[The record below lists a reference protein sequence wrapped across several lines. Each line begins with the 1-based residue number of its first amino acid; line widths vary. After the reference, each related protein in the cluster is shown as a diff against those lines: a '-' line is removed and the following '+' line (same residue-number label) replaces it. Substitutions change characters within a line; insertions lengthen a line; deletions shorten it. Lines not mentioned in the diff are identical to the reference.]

1 MNNALISPN
10 ELVYSYD
17 KTLLGE
23 RIAEVAQNTF
33 EIAPPLYW
41 IECAD
46 EVDSSNWYFQTE
58 TATCQLIPIKPVEI
72 EPLVAPETVINANQT
87 IS

>member
-17 KTLLGE
+17 GTLLGE
-23 RIAEVAQNTF
+23 RIAEVSQSTF
-33 EIAPPLYW
+33 EVGLPLYW

-46 EVDSSNWYFQTE
+46 EVNATNWYFQTE
-58 TATCQLIPIKPVEI
+58 SNSCQLKPLPPPDPV
-72 EPLVAPETVINANQT
+72 L
-87 IS
+87 